1 MELTM
6 GCIGTRP
13 ATGEEV
19 VLMDEVDVSGC
30 TGSINSIS
38 SQEERMG
45 E

>member
-1 MELTM
+1 MNLTM
-6 GCIGTRP
+6 GCLGARP

-19 VLMDEVDVSGC
+19 VLMDNDDVNVC